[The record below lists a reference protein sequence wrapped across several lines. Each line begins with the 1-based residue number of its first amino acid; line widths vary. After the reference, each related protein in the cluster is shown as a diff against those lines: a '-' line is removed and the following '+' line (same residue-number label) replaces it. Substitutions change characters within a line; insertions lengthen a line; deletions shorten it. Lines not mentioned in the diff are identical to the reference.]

1 MRLKSLLTLCP
12 VRSPFKLTATV
23 KRFRMNEDGVT
34 AIEFGI
40 IALPFFAL
48 IFAIIES
55 GLYFFASQVMDTG
68 FREAARKIRTGEAQT
83 WTQQQ
88 MRDEICTDANKSS
101 GLFTCE
107 NIFVDL
113 REVDFAAGMSV
124 PEPTTGASPKAFNSA
139 AINYTENI
147 CGGKTVLMRAYY
159 KWPSFV
165 DILGSPLARL
175 NDGTIL
181 MSSTAAF
188 KTEPFGGC

>member
-1 MRLKSLLTLCP
+1 MRLKKLLTICCG
-12 VRSPFKLTATV
+12 RNPFRLHATV
-23 KRFRMNEDGVT
+23 KRFQKNEDGVT
-34 AIEFGI
+34 AIEFAI

-68 FREAARKIRTGEAQT
+68 FREAARKIRTGEAQS
-83 WTQQQ
+83 WTQGQ
-88 MRDEICTDANKSS
+88 MRDEICSDANKSS

-124 PEPTTGASPKAFNSA
+124 PEPTSGASPKTFNAGS
-139 AINYTENI
+139 INYTPNI

-181 MSSTAAF
+181 ISSTAAF